1 MYQSTKKRANGP
13 KCPVTGKR
21 IQGVCDFLFL
31 NFYSFLVE
39 FGIYLPSTF
48 IYRCDLVLVLG
59 FVELSFSRD
68 GCNWVNIC
76 KLQYPYY
83 KNVDL
88 IHFK

>member
-59 FVELSFSRD
+59 FVELILVEMVVI
-68 GCNWVNIC
+68 G
-76 KLQYPYY
+76 
-83 KNVDL
+83 L
-88 IHFK
+88 IFANCSTHIIKM